1 MKKKGIIILSSV
13 VILCALGLLLSP
25 LMDWNVDSDQT
36 SGNIGKSSR
45 FSRKTTTETVSNVE
59 ELLLNDE
66 AYKNGMVAAYV
77 VMQTR
82 AQQFDALVDMSNE
95 VAGDISD
102 FDSVLKDMNNVRPMI
117 DNVCA
122 SLSEAGD
129 DLNAALSGQSR
140 PDLAQNTINASLAY
154 TTLQKQNKLA
164 DRFIITA
171 DTYLNNNEG
180 NDRLKFVRDQWV
192 AYQQMTAAL
201 DNDEKAAAA
210 LAEKGYKLTP
220 EQSAAALNEFG
231 MAEAIKI
238 MNGTVVAG
246 YVDMDSP
253 LAQAITTDMVQDAA
267 RAIVT
272 TDMVSDHITFG
283 DAIKNATGDVV
294 ASTITD
300 EMVRNATGDVVSN
313 ITTDAVKNATGDV
326 VSNITTDAV
335 KNATGDV
342 VSNITTDAVRNITQD
357 VVSNG
362 IVMRASVFSDKDM
375 VSNAFNEI
383 VVKNSIVN
391 NVTTDMVRNASD
403 DLRSSLVMNQIGD
416 AIKSVAVGNFQGVG
430 FLVKD
435 L

>member
-1 MKKKGIIILSSV
+1 
-13 VILCALGLLLSP
+13 
-25 LMDWNVDSDQT
+25 
-36 SGNIGKSSR
+36 
-45 FSRKTTTETVSNVE
+45 
-59 ELLLNDE
+59 
-66 AYKNGMVAAYV
+66 
-77 VMQTR
+77 
-82 AQQFDALVDMSNE
+82 
-95 VAGDISD
+95 
-102 FDSVLKDMNNVRPMI
+102 
-117 DNVCA
+117 
-122 SLSEAGD
+122 
-129 DLNAALSGQSR
+129 
-140 PDLAQNTINASLAY
+140 
-154 TTLQKQNKLA
+154 
-164 DRFIITA
+164 
-171 DTYLNNNEG
+171 
-180 NDRLKFVRDQWV
+180 
-192 AYQQMTAAL
+192 
-201 DNDEKAAAA
+201 
-210 LAEKGYKLTP
+210 
-220 EQSAAALNEFG
+220 

-335 KNATGDV
+335 
-342 VSNITTDAVRNITQD
+342 RNITQD

-403 DLRSSLVMNQIGD
+403 DLRSSMVMNQIGD
-416 AIKSVAVGNFQGVG
+416 AIKNVAVGNFQGVG